1 MTMGEI
7 TITQINIYFNSL
19 NRQSL
24 KTKTSIWFVTVSS
37 LSKLDFCLTKWV
49 NSCTFNILLSPT
61 LTNSTQF
68 SFTSKFWWYRQLLW
82 KNFFCRNAKEKV
94 WQEHVGQ
101 IWSLSPLSLSQKK
114 MRLKWKSI
122 FFRKK
127 NFGVNFFSLSCEK
140 QSPGNRV

>member
-1 MTMGEI
+1 MTMEEI

-114 MRLKWKSI
+114 MRLKWKRI

-127 NFGVNFFSLSCEK
+127 IFFWCKIFFSLVRKAKS
-140 QSPGNRV
+140 R